1 MEPAI
6 YCLQFTDDALA
17 LLPQIEAELAKA
29 EGSPPVRIARL
40 DDLVAFRCATWEPI
54 LKARVAEALAAVFD
68 HGAWERNV
76 RPVA

>member
-1 MEPAI
+1 MESAI

-17 LLPQIEAELAKA
+17 LLPEIEAKLAQ
-29 EGSPPVRIARL
+29 GSPRIEIVRL
-40 DDLVAFRCATWEPI
+40 DDLVAFRCLTWEPI

-68 HGAWERNV
+68 HGSWERNV

>member
-6 YCLQFTDDALA
+6 YCLQFTDEALA

-29 EGSPPVRIARL
+29 AGDPPVKIARL
-40 DDLVAFRCATWEPI
+40 DDLVAFRCSTWEPI